1 MHELGRLIASIQER
15 NDWSDRDLQLHAEQ
29 LGHSALSKPNFS
41 RWRNSPVNSIK
52 GSNIRDMAAVLGTS
66 ETMVAQAAL
75 ESIGIQA
82 HMPDDSSIDTA
93 LSLHPD
99 LGARDKNLV
108 RALLGAMSQSEERDG
123 SGSAAPMN
131 HAGGDPAGEQ
141 HDQHDT
147 TTASA
152 VGDGAPEAERGTD
165 APGPAANAEQM
176 RKVVRAWGI
185 TPEPEGDDV
194 PDWTTMAAYRQRTP
208 GMAQRDAI
216 DGAGEESQAPADDED
231 GGA

>member
-41 RWRNSPVNSIK
+41 RWSNSPVNSIK

-93 LSLHPD
+93 LSLNPD
-99 LGARDKNLV
+99 LSARDKNLV
-108 RALLGAMSQSEERDG
+108 RALPGAMSQSKERDG

-141 HDQHDT
+141 HDQDQT
-147 TTASA
+147 APTAASA
-152 VGDGAPEAERGTD
+152 VVDEQDDDELPVDFYALAAD
-165 APGPAANAEQM
+165 ARRTPA
-176 RKVVRAWGI
+176 
-185 TPEPEGDDV
+185 
-194 PDWTTMAAYRQRTP
+194 MAA
-208 GMAQRDAI
+208 RDAI
-216 DGAGEESQAPADDED
+216 DAAGEESQVPVGDDEGD
-231 GGA
+231 GA